1 MKTFTCFILGATIA
15 AATWSAQAQ
24 YSIDWWSIDGGGG
37 QSTGGVFSVT
47 GTIGQPDAG
56 VMSGGNF
63 TLQGGFWGVVAAI
76 QTPGAPLLS
85 ITQVNGVVTV
95 SWATP
100 ADGWLLDRTLTLS
113 GTPIPWNLVSQAYY
127 LTNPAKIS
135 VSITNV
141 PPTANIFFRLHK
153 P

>member
-1 MKTFTCFILGATIA
+1 MLGAVVA
-15 AATWSAQAQ
+15 AMTWSAQAQ

-37 QSTGGVFSVT
+37 LSTGGVFSVT

-76 QTPGAPLLS
+76 QTPGAPVLS

-113 GTPIPWNLVSQAYY
+113 GPSIPWNQVGQGYY
-127 LTNPAKIS
+127 QTNSTKIS
-135 VSITNV
+135 VNITNV
-141 PPTANIFFRLHK
+141 PPTANVFFRLRK